1 MGTTEDFDGGDDSV
15 FSQEVDPEYEFD
27 AAHFCDFVKDETE
40 SEARDAENWFLF
52 AHEYPPSPF
61 LVKYKLMKAAKS
73 IHMKAP
79 KTSSKK
85 KEANK
90 IASTSNN
97 SDCDNDHK
105 AASNEGKD
113 KGVKNHSH
121 NPQNKMKAKSKSA
134 VNLSK
139 LSGSSFM
146 KPTAS
151 HLARQNKEC
160 DIHSSSGC
168 GRLQKPF
175 VSAGEK
181 LWSPIRS
188 QNQTTKRQK
197 LEFGYLLKAAQLK
210 HRATFLHKIAKKAA
224 KLEGSSNYRV
234 KTTIPKKPALI
245 TQERA
250 KRSLNKSN
258 VPSVQQPKANAH
270 VAKARLVNRNI
281 GACNLVSLNLTP
293 MCDHI

>member
-73 IHMKAP
+73 IHMKPP

-134 VNLSK
+134 
-139 LSGSSFM
+139 
-146 KPTAS
+146 
-151 HLARQNKEC
+151 
-160 DIHSSSGC
+160 
-168 GRLQKPF
+168 KPF

-197 LEFGYLLKAAQLK
+197 LEFGYLHKK
-210 HRATFLHKIAKKAA
+210 HIMRQPGKQID
-224 KLEGSSNYRV
+224 
-234 KTTIPKKPALI
+234 
-245 TQERA
+245 
-250 KRSLNKSN
+250 LNN
-258 VPSVQQPKANAH
+258 VP
-270 VAKARLVNRNI
+270 
-281 GACNLVSLNLTP
+281 
-293 MCDHI
+293 